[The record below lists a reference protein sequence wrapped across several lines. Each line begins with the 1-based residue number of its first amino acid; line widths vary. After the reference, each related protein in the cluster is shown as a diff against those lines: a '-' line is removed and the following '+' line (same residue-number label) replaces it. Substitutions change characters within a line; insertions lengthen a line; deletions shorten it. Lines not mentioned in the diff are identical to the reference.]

1 MKHTPTQ
8 INFEY
13 EGQKFCLEF
22 TADSLKEAEKKY
34 GLKLG
39 NLGENLTTANEDLF
53 CAAFTAHHKFTP
65 KATRL
70 KIYKEFCE
78 ETADGEKV
86 MDVIQSMVA
95 EAFEEINS
103 HSGKITWT
111 VQRS

>member
-53 CAAFTAHHKFTP
+53 CAPGMSYQTKP
-65 KATRL
+65 WQLGIRK
-70 KIYKEFCE
+70 
-78 ETADGEKV
+78 
-86 MDVIQSMVA
+86 
-95 EAFEEINS
+95 
-103 HSGKITWT
+103 
-111 VQRS
+111 RSL

>member
-1 MKHTPTQ
+1 MKHKNTQ

-13 EGQKFCLEF
+13 EGAKYCLEF
-22 TADSLKEAEKKY
+22 TPDSLKETEKKY

-39 NLGENLTTANEDLF
+39 NLSDNLTTANEELF
-53 CAAFTAHHKFTP
+53 CAAFNANHKFTP

-78 ETADGEKV
+78 ETDDGEKI
-86 MDVIQSMVA
+86 MDVINNMIA

-103 HSGKITWT
+103 HSGNIKWT